1 MNLALPVLSY
11 AWFLAFLVPN
21 RCHAILG
28 TREAIVSSYAKP
40 TFEATFAGFLAADG
54 LPFADILDEQ
64 QIQQICDEE
73 EVHFGQGDD
82 EIYSTAV
89 TLWAWLSQCLSS
101 SKSCVAAVAR
111 VLVLRVALGLTPCSA
126 ATGGYCRARA
136 KLTESFLRR
145 LTLHVG
151 TQVEQSA
158 PKSWKPF
165 GRRVLLADGTEC
177 SMPDTDENQAEYPQS
192 STQKKGLG
200 FPTIRLLVLLT
211 FATAG
216 LVGGAMGPSKGKG
229 TGETA
234 LFRELLDLLKAGD
247 IVVADRYHCTYWQL
261 ALLPFGVDAVFRM
274 HASRNY
280 DFRKGKRLGKGD
292 HVVIWDK
299 PKCPK
304 WMDEATYSSLPDT
317 LTMRELKVQINRDGF
332 RVQEIIVAT
341 TLLNEKRYSK
351 SEVGQLYHHRWHVE
365 LDIRAIKQTLKMDI
379 LTCKTPEMIRKEI
392 WTHLLV
398 YNLVRKVMAQ
408 AALEGKVEPRQ
419 LSFAGAVQTLN
430 AFRWLL
436 MLSEGNQRR
445 ELAKVVCIALG
456 THKVGNRPGRSEPRK
471 VKRRPKPYGRLTKP
485 RGEEKARRT
494 SEKKK
499 KK

>member
-1 MNLALPVLSY
+1 M
-11 AWFLAFLVPN
+11 
-21 RCHAILG
+21 
-28 TREAIVSSYAKP
+28 
-40 TFEATFAGFLAADG
+40 
-54 LPFADILDEQ
+54 
-64 QIQQICDEE
+64 
-73 EVHFGQGDD
+73 
-82 EIYSTAV
+82 
-89 TLWAWLSQCLSS
+89 
-101 SKSCVAAVAR
+101 
-111 VLVLRVALGLTPCSA
+111 
-126 ATGGYCRARA
+126 
-136 KLTESFLRR
+136 
-145 LTLHVG
+145 
-151 TQVEQSA
+151 
-158 PKSWKPF
+158 
-165 GRRVLLADGTEC
+165 
-177 SMPDTDENQAEYPQS
+177 
-192 STQKKGLG
+192 
-200 FPTIRLLVLLT
+200 IRLVVLLT

-274 HASRNY
+274 HARRNY

-292 HVVIWDK
+292 HVVTWDK

-445 ELAKVVCIALG
+445 ELAKVACIALG